1 VHAYIFH
8 NIGFSSRNSNFWM
21 KEIHMVKTMG
31 IIIYAM
37 RKISKSFG
45 KPKNLFFLKVWKAIC
60 ER

>member
-1 VHAYIFH
+1 
-8 NIGFSSRNSNFWM
+8 M